1 MKGASAMV
9 KFRYNGATGHRGNP
23 EAAPENTLESFEN
36 AIELGC
42 DFIET
47 DVHLTHD
54 GRLMLCHDSSTLR
67 TCGVDLKFAECDSAE
82 LRRLDASVN
91 FNRKAAVPFQATR
104 IPFLEEALEMVRRY
118 PDVRL
123 SLQPKCPHV
132 KEICD
137 AVKRAGM
144 CSQIAFNDGNLDYMK
159 TAKREIPEAVI
170 FYDTGS
176 VPQLEEAIDISAG
189 LGFFAI
195 VAAYHT
201 LTPEYIKAI
210 RAAGLEPGAWNVND
224 PDGIAKYLA
233 MGAYRLYSDMPAEV
247 LRRKGFIIQE

>member
-1 MKGASAMV
+1 MSG
-9 KFRYNGATGHRGNP
+9 FRYNGATGHRGNP

-47 DVHLTHD
+47 DVHLTRD
-54 GRLMLCHDSSTLR
+54 GRLMLCHDANARR
-67 TCGVDLKFAECDSAE
+67 TCGVDMTFAEADSSE
-82 LRRLDASVN
+82 LRKLDASYA
-91 FNRKAAVPFQATR
+91 FNKSGRSFHPTQ
-104 IPFLEEALEMVRRY
+104 IPFLEEALELVRRHS
-118 PDVRL
+118 DVRL

-144 CSQIAFNDGNLDYMK
+144 CSQIAFNDGNLEYMK

-170 FYDTGS
+170 FYDTCS
-176 VPQLEEAIDISAG
+176 VVQLEEAIDISAG
-189 LGFFAI
+189 LGFFSI
-195 VAAYHT
+195 VSAYPT

-210 RAAGLEPGAWNVND
+210 NAAGLEAGAWNVND
-224 PDGIAKYLA
+224 PEGIAKFLA
-233 MGAYRLYSDMPAEV
+233 MGAYRIYSDMPAEV
-247 LRRKGFIIQE
+247 LRQNGLHNS

>member
-1 MKGASAMV
+1 MSG
-9 KFRYNGATGHRGNP
+9 FRYNGATGHRGNP

-47 DVHLTHD
+47 DVHLTRD
-54 GRLMLCHDSSTLR
+54 GRFMLCHDANALR
-67 TCGVDLKFAECDSAE
+67 TCGVDMPFAEANSAE
-82 LRRLDASVN
+82 LRKLDASFA
-91 FNRKAAVPFQATR
+91 FNHAGGSFHATR
-104 IPFLEEALEMVRRY
+104 IPFLEEALELVRRH
-118 PDVRL
+118 PDVRI
-123 SLQPKCPHV
+123 SLQPKCPWV

-144 CSQIAFNDGNLDYMK
+144 CPQIAFNDGHLDYMK

-170 FYDTGS
+170 FYDTYLA
-176 VPQLEEAIDISAG
+176 PQLEEAIDISAG
-189 LGFFAI
+189 LGFFGI
-195 VAAYHT
+195 VSAYPT
-201 LTPEYIKAI
+201 LTSEYVNAI

-233 MGAYRLYSDMPAEV
+233 MGAFRLYSDMPAEV
-247 LRRKGFIIQE
+247 LRQKGLSAMQ

>member
-1 MKGASAMV
+1 M
-9 KFRYNGATGHRGNP
+9 
-23 EAAPENTLESFEN
+23 
-36 AIELGC
+36 GC

-47 DVHLTHD
+47 DVHLTRD
-54 GRLMLCHDSSTLR
+54 GRLMLCHDASALR
-67 TCGVDLKFAECDSAE
+67 TCGEDLKFAECDSAE
-82 LRRLDASVN
+82 LRRLDASGN
-91 FNRKAAVPFQATR
+91 FNRTAAVPFKATR
-104 IPFLEEALEMVRRY
+104 IPFLEEALELVRRH

-137 AVKRAGM
+137 AVKRAGL

-170 FYDTGS
+170 FYDTCS
-176 VPQLEEAIDISAG
+176 IPQLEEAIDISAG

-195 VAAYHT
+195 VAAYST

-210 RAAGLEPGAWNVND
+210 KGAGLEPGAWNVND
-224 PDGIAKYLA
+224 PEGIRKYLE
-233 MGAYRLYSDMPAEV
+233 MGAFRLYSDMPAEV
-247 LRRKGFIIQE
+247 LLQKQAMRL